1 MTNEVVDVSGDLVF
15 KDDVDSP
22 LTIEI
27 TGPLQGGV
35 EISYRPSKLTSA
47 QAERLIKITGRALGV
62 LLRKNADYGST
73 ANRVAV
79 LAPNISTVDALLVRM
94 SDKVARM
101 ANLRS
106 RGGSGD
112 PLVASESYYDTVN
125 DLFGYCALLMA
136 QLDIEMEALSAKS

>member
-1 MTNEVVDVSGDLVF
+1 MTNEVAEVRTAEVVEVCD
-15 KDDVDSP
+15 P
-22 LTIEI
+22 AY
-27 TGPLQGGV
+27 GGV
-35 EISYRPSKLTSA
+35 VIGYIREKLTSA